1 MKNKMSFFASL
12 LLLSFAISQSSFGD
26 DFKKPNKDVLKKIL
40 TPEQY
45 TCTQEAGT
53 EAPFKNA
60 YWNNHADGIYVD
72 LVSGE
77 ALFSSLDKYDSG
89 TGWPSFSK
97 PIDEASIRTKP
108 DHEIGYERTEL
119 RSTKADSHLG
129 HVFNDGPGPTHKR
142 FCINSAALKFIPLN
156 QMQEKGYGKYLFD
169 FAKTKNYEV
178 ALVSGGCF
186 WGVQE
191 LFKAQKGVI
200 TSEVGYTGGN
210 VKDAT
215 YDDVHTGKSGHSEA
229 VRILFDPK
237 VTNYQNLLLYF
248 FKIHDPTKLN
258 QQGND
263 VGTQYRSEIF
273 YLNELQLKIAKDVIA
288 RVDKSKKWGAPVVTK
303 IEKAT
308 SFWRAEEAHQDYLQ
322 KNPNGYTCHFP
333 RKIEF

>member
-258 QQGND
+258 QQHNI
-263 VGTQYRSEIF
+263 V
-273 YLNELQLKIAKDVIA
+273 
-288 RVDKSKKWGAPVVTK
+288 
-303 IEKAT
+303 
-308 SFWRAEEAHQDYLQ
+308 
-322 KNPNGYTCHFP
+322 
-333 RKIEF
+333 RKFFI